1 MLSGAPAR
9 WTTSHSLM
17 SSAMPPLAN
26 SGSVMGALQLPSGL
40 IRLGAPS
47 GRMGRAG
54 GSVLN
59 SNLGV
64 LGRMSSGF
72 EIETPEHAVSAASAG
87 AAVARMQVV
96 TRRRRKNTK
105 SAPGLVNSRPNM
117 RYHHAPDQP
126 VTWTARLRA

>member
-1 MLSGAPAR
+1 
-9 WTTSHSLM
+9 M
-17 SSAMPPLAN
+17 SSAIPPPAN

-72 EIETPEHAVSAASAG
+72 GTEKPEHAVSAASAG
-87 AAVARMQVV
+87 AAAARMQVV
-96 TRRRRKNTK
+96 TLRRRKNTNP
-105 SAPGLVNSRPNM
+105 APGLVISGPNM
-117 RYHHAPDQP
+117 RYHRAPDQP
-126 VTWTARLRA
+126 VTWAARLRA